1 MSAFTRCCSISS
13 EAPEMSGH
21 SKWANIKHRKGRQ
34 DAARGK
40 LFGKL
45 AKAIEAAARDGGG
58 NVDFNPTLA
67 TAVEKAK
74 SASMPNDNIERAIKR
89 GTGEVAG
96 AVYEEIWYEGYGPGG
111 VALYVQILTD
121 NRNRAASDV
130 RSTFTR
136 NAGSLGEPGSVGY
149 LFNQKGLIRVSGE
162 EDEVMLTALDAGAED
177 IRDGGEGV
185 FEVVTVPSALSSV
198 RSSLEEAEME
208 VESAEV
214 TQMPITTVP
223 VEESE
228 ARKLLRLIDAL
239 DDLDDVQA
247 VFSNYDIEDEVME
260 KVLAET

>member
-1 MSAFTRCCSISS
+1 MA
-13 EAPEMSGH
+13 GH

-45 AKAIEAAARDGGG
+45 AKAIEIAAREGGG
-58 NVDFNPTLA
+58 NPDFNPTLA
-67 TAVEKAK
+67 TAVFKAK
-74 SASMPNDNIERAIKR
+74 AASMPNDNIERAIKR

-96 AVYEEIWYEGYGPGG
+96 AIYEEIWYEGYGPGG

-136 NAGSLGEPGSVGY
+136 HNGSLGEPGSVGY
-149 LFNQKGLIRVSGE
+149 LFSQKGLIIASGS
-162 EDEVMLTALDAGAED
+162 EDEVLLGALDAGAED
-177 IRDGGEGV
+177 VEDNGDGT
-185 FEVVTVPSALSSV
+185 FEVVTAPSDLGTV
-198 RSSLEEAEME
+198 RGVLAEDE
-208 VESAEV
+208 IEIISADI
-214 TQMPITTVP
+214 TQRPSNLVP
-223 VEESE
+223 VGESD

-247 VFSNYDIEDEVME
+247 VFSNYDIEDAVME
-260 KVLAET
+260 KVLTEA

>member
-1 MSAFTRCCSISS
+1 MA
-13 EAPEMSGH
+13 GH

-45 AKAIEAAARDGGG
+45 AKAIEVAARNGGG
-58 NVDFNPTLA
+58 VVEFNPTLA

-74 SASMPNDNIERAIKR
+74 GASMPNDNIERAIKR
-89 GTGEVAG
+89 GTGEVEG

-136 NAGSLGEPGSVGY
+136 NNGNLGEPGSVGY
-149 LFNQKGLIRVSGE
+149 LFSQKGMILAKGS
-162 EDEVMLTALDAGAED
+162 EDDVMLAALDAGAED
-177 IRDGGEGV
+177 IRDGGEGLV
-185 FEVVTVPSALSSV
+185 EVITEPANMAAV
-198 RSSLEEAEME
+198 RTAVEEAGVI
-208 VESAEV
+208 VEGADV
-214 TQMPITTVP
+214 TQIPATTVP
-223 VEESE
+223 VEEAD
-228 ARKLLRLIDAL
+228 ARKILRLIDAL

-247 VFSNYDIEDEVME
+247 VFSNYDIDDAVME
-260 KVLAET
+260 KVLSDV

>member
-1 MSAFTRCCSISS
+1 
-13 EAPEMSGH
+13 MSGH

-45 AKAIEAAARDGGG
+45 AKAIEIAAREGGG
-58 NVDFNPTLA
+58 NADFNPTLA

-74 SASMPNDNIERAIKR
+74 SASMPNDNIDRAIKR

-96 AVYEEIWYEGYGPGG
+96 AHYEEIWYEGYGPGG

-136 NAGSLGEPGSVGY
+136 SGGNLGEPGSVGY
-149 LFNQKGLIRVSGE
+149 LFSQKGLIEAQGT
-162 EDEVMLTALDAGAED
+162 EDEVLLAALEAGAED
-177 IRDGGEGV
+177 VRDVGDGW
-185 FEVVTVPSALSSV
+185 FEVVTAPGDLQKVRSALETAG
-198 RSSLEEAEME
+198 LE
-208 VESAEV
+208 VESADI
-214 TQMPITTVP
+214 TQLPSTTVP
-223 VEESE
+223 VAEGD

-239 DDLDDVQA
+239 DELDDVQA
-247 VFSNYDIEDEVME
+247 VFSNYDIDDEVME
-260 KVLAET
+260 KVLEEV

>member
-1 MSAFTRCCSISS
+1 MA
-13 EAPEMSGH
+13 GH

-45 AKAIEAAARDGGG
+45 AKAIEIAAREGGG
-58 NVDFNPTLA
+58 NPDFNPTLA
-67 TAVEKAK
+67 TAVFKAK
-74 SASMPNDNIERAIKR
+74 AASMPNDNIERAIKR

-96 AVYEEIWYEGYGPGG
+96 AIYEEIWYEGYGPGG

-136 NAGSLGEPGSVGY
+136 HNGSLGEPGSVGY
-149 LFNQKGLIRVSGE
+149 LFSQKGLIIASGS
-162 EDEVMLTALDAGAED
+162 EDEVLLGALDAGAED
-177 IRDGGEGV
+177 VEDNGDGT
-185 FEVVTVPSALSSV
+185 FEVVTAPSDLGTVRGAL
-198 RSSLEEAEME
+198 AEDE
-208 VESAEV
+208 IEIISADI
-214 TQMPITTVP
+214 TQRPSNLVP
-223 VEESE
+223 VGESD

-247 VFSNYDIEDEVME
+247 VFSNYDIEDAVME
-260 KVLAET
+260 KVLTEA

>member
-1 MSAFTRCCSISS
+1 MA
-13 EAPEMSGH
+13 GH

-45 AKAIEAAARDGGG
+45 AKAIEVAARNGGG
-58 NVDFNPTLA
+58 VVEFNPSLA

-74 SASMPNDNIERAIKR
+74 GASMPNDNIERAIKR
-89 GTGEVAG
+89 GTGEVEG

-136 NAGSLGEPGSVGY
+136 NNGNLGEPGSVGY
-149 LFNQKGLIRVSGE
+149 LFSQKGMILAKGT
-162 EDEVMLTALDAGAED
+162 EDDVMLAALDAGAED
-177 IRDGGEGV
+177 IRDGGDGLVEVITEPSDMPVVRKAVEESGV
-185 FEVVTVPSALSSV
+185 I
-198 RSSLEEAEME
+198 
-208 VESAEV
+208 VESSDV
-214 TQMPITTVP
+214 TRIPATTVP
-223 VEESE
+223 VEEAD
-228 ARKLLRLIDAL
+228 ARKILRLIDAL

-247 VFSNYDIEDEVME
+247 VFSNYDIDDAVME
-260 KVLAET
+260 KVLSDA

>member
-1 MSAFTRCCSISS
+1 MA
-13 EAPEMSGH
+13 GH

-45 AKAIEAAARDGGG
+45 AKGIEVAARDGGG
-58 NVDFNPTLA
+58 VIEFNPTLA

-74 SASMPNDNIERAIKR
+74 GASMPNDNIERAIKR
-89 GTGEVAG
+89 GTGEVEG

-136 NAGSLGEPGSVGY
+136 NNGNLGEPGSVGY
-149 LFNQKGLIRVSGE
+149 LFSQKGMILAKGT
-162 EDEVMLTALDAGAED
+162 EDDVMLAALDAGAED
-177 IRDGGEGV
+177 IRDGGDGLV
-185 FEVVTVPSALSSV
+185 EVVTEPSEMPAV
-198 RSSLEEAEME
+198 RKAVEESGVS
-208 VESAEV
+208 VESAE
-214 TQMPITTVP
+214 ITPLPASTVP
-223 VEESE
+223 VEEAD
-228 ARKLLRLIDAL
+228 ARKILRLIDAL

-247 VFSNYDIEDEVME
+247 VFSNYDIDDAVME
-260 KVLAET
+260 KVLSDV